1 MSSVTKMSFFEIRT
15 SLFLASVYS
24 LRMLGMFLIL
34 PIFAIYASGLS
45 GSPSQLQIGIALG
58 VYGLTQAAF
67 QIPFGMSSD
76 LYGRKKVIYFGLA
89 IFVLG
94 SIIAGASTQ
103 IEGIIIGRAIQ
114 GAGAISAV
122 LTALLSDLT
131 RDEHRTKAMAI
142 VGASIGLTFALSLV
156 ISPWLND
163 KIGVSGIFFM
173 MGILSILAAI
183 VIHLFVH
190 EPKRTNKKIVLKLKD
205 FYAVLWRLDLG
216 RLNLGIFVL
225 HVAQISMFMVVP
237 FYLIQQ
243 GNLPLDDHW
252 MIYLPI
258 LLGSFIL
265 IIPIIIFSEK
275 LKKTKLTFLLSILI
289 LLAAQFSFIYFSNN
303 LVGIMISLLIY
314 FVGFNFLEASLPSLV
329 SRMAPANQKGLA
341 LGVYNT
347 SQSLGIFVGGF
358 VGGLITTFYGYSGTF
373 IFCGVLIFIWFVF
386 SLNMN
391 VPIKKS

>member
-1 MSSVTKMSFFEIRT
+1 MSSKKMSSFEIRA
-15 SLFLASVYS
+15 SLFLASVYG

-45 GSPSQLQIGIALG
+45 GNPTQLQIGLALG
-58 VYGLTQAAF
+58 IYGLTQAVF

-76 LYGRKKVIYFGLA
+76 FFGRKKVIYFGLA
-89 IFVLG
+89 LFVLG
-94 SIIAGASTQ
+94 SIIAGSSSQ
-103 IEGIIIGRAIQ
+103 IENIIIGRAIQ

-142 VGASIGLTFALSLV
+142 VGGSIGLTFALSLV

-163 KIGVSGIFFM
+163 KIGVSGIFFLM
-173 MGILSILAAI
+173 ALLSILAAI
-183 VIHLFVH
+183 IIHLYIH
-190 EPKRTNKKIVLKLKD
+190 EPKRTNKKPVLNLND
-205 FYAVLWRLDLG
+205 FYAILGRFDLG

-225 HVAQISMFMVVP
+225 HVAQISMFMVIP

-243 GNLPLDDHW
+243 GNLPLHDHW

-258 LLGSFIL
+258 LLLSFIL
-265 IIPIIIFSEK
+265 IVPIIIFSEK
-275 LKKTKLTFLLSILI
+275 LKQIKLAFLLSILI
-289 LLAAQFSFIYFSNN
+289 LLAAQFSFIYFSND
-303 LVGIMISLLIY
+303 LVGIVMSLLIY

-329 SRMAPANQKGLA
+329 SKIAPGNQKGLA

-373 IFCGVLIFIWFVF
+373 LFCGALIFIWFIF

-391 VPIKKS
+391 IPINKS

>member
-1 MSSVTKMSFFEIRT
+1 MSNNTKMSFFEIRA
-15 SLFLASVYS
+15 SLFLASVYG

-58 VYGLTQAAF
+58 IYGLSQAIF

-76 LYGRKKVIYFGLA
+76 FFGRKKVIYFGLF

-94 SIIAGASTQ
+94 SIIAGTSTQ

-131 RDEHRTKAMAI
+131 SDEHRTKAMAI

-156 ISPWLND
+156 ISPWLNN

-173 MGILSILAAI
+173 MAILSILAAI
-183 VIHLFVH
+183 IIHFCIH
-190 EPKRTNKKIVLKLKD
+190 EPRRATKNTALNLKD
-205 FYAVLWRLDLG
+205 FYTVLGGVDLG

-225 HVAQISMFMVVP
+225 HVAQISMFMVIP

-243 GNLPLDDHW
+243 GDLPLHDHW

-275 LKKTKLTFLLSILI
+275 LKQVKLTFLLSILI
-289 LLAAQFSFIYFSNN
+289 LLLAQFSFIYFSNN
-303 LVGIMISLLIY
+303 LLGIAISLLIY

-329 SRMAPANQKGLA
+329 SRIAPANQKGLA

-373 IFCGVLIFIWFVF
+373 LFCGILIFIWFVF

>member
-45 GSPSQLQIGIALG
+45 GSPSQFQIGIALG
-58 VYGLTQAAF
+58 IYGLTQAAF

-76 LYGRKKVIYFGLA
+76 FFGRKKVIYFGLA

-94 SIIAGASTQ
+94 SIIAGSSAQ

-131 RDEHRTKAMAI
+131 RDENRTKSMAI
-142 VGASIGLTFALSLV
+142 VGASIGLSFALSLV

-163 KIGVSGIFFM
+163 KIGVSGMFFM
-173 MGILSILAAI
+173 MAILSILAAI
-183 VIHLFVH
+183 IIHFFIH
-190 EPKRTNKKIVLKLKD
+190 EPKRVNKKIIVNLKD
-205 FYAVLWRLDLG
+205 FYAVLQRIDLG

-243 GNLPLDDHW
+243 GSLPLHDHW
-252 MIYLPI
+252 MIYLPV
-258 LLGSFIL
+258 LLVSFIL
-265 IIPIIIFSEK
+265 IVPIIIFSEK
-275 LKKTKLTFLLSILI
+275 LNQTKPIFLFSILT
-289 LLAAQFSFIYFSNN
+289 LLAAQLSFVYFSND
-303 LVGIMISLLIY
+303 LVGIFISLLIY

-329 SRMAPANQKGLA
+329 SKIAPVNQKGLA

-358 VGGLITTFYGYSGTF
+358 VGGLITKFYGYSGTF
-373 IFCGVLIFIWFVF
+373 LFCGALIFIWFVF

>member
-58 VYGLTQAAF
+58 IYGLTQAAF

-76 LYGRKKVIYFGLA
+76 FFGRKKVIYFGLV

-94 SIIAGASTQ
+94 SILSGASTQ

-275 LKKTKLTFLLSILI
+275 LKQTKLTFLLSILI

>member
-1 MSSVTKMSFFEIRT
+1 MNNDSKMSSFEIRA
-15 SLFLASVYS
+15 SLFLASVYG

-58 VYGLTQAAF
+58 IYGLTQAIF

-76 LYGRKKVIYFGLA
+76 FFGRKKVIYFGLF

-94 SIIAGASTQ
+94 SIIAGISTQ

-131 RDEHRTKAMAI
+131 SDEHRTKAMAI

-156 ISPWLND
+156 ISPWLNN

-173 MGILSILAAI
+173 MAILSILAAI
-183 VIHLFVH
+183 IIHFFIH
-190 EPKRTNKKIVLKLKD
+190 EPRRTTKNNALNLKD
-205 FYAVLWRLDLG
+205 FYTVLGRVDLG

-225 HVAQISMFMVVP
+225 HVAQISMFMVIP

-243 GNLPLDDHW
+243 GDLPLHDHW

-275 LKKTKLTFLLSILI
+275 LKQVKLTFLLSILI
-289 LLAAQFSFIYFSNN
+289 LLLAQFSFIYFSNN
-303 LVGIMISLLIY
+303 LLGIAISLLIY

-329 SRMAPANQKGLA
+329 SRIAPANQKGLA

-373 IFCGVLIFIWFVF
+373 LFCGILIFIWFVF

-391 VPIKKS
+391 VPIKRS

>member
-1 MSSVTKMSFFEIRT
+1 MSSVTKMSSFEIRA
-15 SLFLASVYS
+15 SLFLASVYG

-45 GSPSQLQIGIALG
+45 GSPSQLQIGVALG
-58 VYGLTQAAF
+58 IYGLTQAVF

-76 LYGRKKVIYFGLA
+76 FFGRKKVIYFGLV
-89 IFVLG
+89 IFILG
-94 SIIAGASTQ
+94 SIIAGISTH

-142 VGASIGLTFALSLV
+142 VGAMIGLTFALSLV
-156 ISPWLND
+156 ISPWLSA

-183 VIHLFVH
+183 VIHFFIN
-190 EPKRTNKKIVLKLKD
+190 EPKRDNKKSLLKLKD
-205 FYAVLWRLDLG
+205 FYAVLRRTDLG

-243 GNLPLDDHW
+243 GNLPLQDHW
-252 MIYLPI
+252 QIYLPI
-258 LLGSFIL
+258 LFGSFIL

-275 LKKTKLTFLLSILI
+275 FEQIKLTFLLSILI

-329 SRMAPANQKGLA
+329 SKIAPANQKGLA

-358 VGGLITTFYGYSGTF
+358 VGGLITTFYSYSGTF
-373 IFCGVLIFIWFVF
+373 LFCGVLIFIWFIF
-386 SLNMN
+386 SLNMD

>member
-1 MSSVTKMSFFEIRT
+1 MSNVTKMSSFEISA
-15 SLFLASVYS
+15 SLFLASIYG

-34 PIFAIYASGLS
+34 PIFAVYASGLS
-45 GSPSQLQIGIALG
+45 SSPSQLQIGIALG
-58 VYGLTQAAF
+58 IYGLTQAVF
-67 QIPFGMSSD
+67 QIPFGVSSD
-76 LYGRKKVIYFGLA
+76 FFGRKKVIYFGLA

-94 SIIAGASTQ
+94 SIIAGTSAQ

-122 LTALLSDLT
+122 LSALLSDLT

-142 VGASIGLTFALSLV
+142 VGASIGLSFALSLI

-173 MGILSILAAI
+173 MAVLSVVAAMI
-183 VIHLFVH
+183 IHFFIH
-190 EPKRTNKKIVLKLKD
+190 EPKKTNKKTVLNLKI
-205 FYAVLWRLDLG
+205 FYAILRRADLG

-243 GNLPLDDHW
+243 GNLPLYNHW
-252 MIYLPI
+252 MVYLPV

-275 LKKTKLTFLLSILI
+275 LNQTKLTFLFSILT
-289 LLAAQFSFIYFSNN
+289 LLAAQLSFIYFSND
-303 LVGIMISLLIY
+303 LVGIFISLLIY

-329 SRMAPANQKGLA
+329 SKIAPVNQKGLA

-358 VGGLITTFYGYSGTF
+358 VGGLITKFYGYSGTF
-373 IFCGVLIFIWFVF
+373 LFCGALIFIWFVF

>member
-1 MSSVTKMSFFEIRT
+1 M
-15 SLFLASVYS
+15 
-24 LRMLGMFLIL
+24 
-34 PIFAIYASGLS
+34 
-45 GSPSQLQIGIALG
+45 
-58 VYGLTQAAF
+58 
-67 QIPFGMSSD
+67 
-76 LYGRKKVIYFGLA
+76 
-89 IFVLG
+89 
-94 SIIAGASTQ
+94 
-103 IEGIIIGRAIQ
+103 
-114 GAGAISAV
+114 
-122 LTALLSDLT
+122 
-131 RDEHRTKAMAI
+131 MA
-142 VGASIGLTFALSLV
+142 
-156 ISPWLND
+156 
-163 KIGVSGIFFM
+163 
-173 MGILSILAAI
+173 ILSILAAI
-183 VIHLFVH
+183 IIHFCIH
-190 EPKRTNKKIVLKLKD
+190 EPRRATKNTALNLKD
-205 FYAVLWRLDLG
+205 FYTVLGGVDLG

-225 HVAQISMFMVVP
+225 HVAQISMFMVIP

-243 GNLPLDDHW
+243 GDLPLHDHW

-275 LKKTKLTFLLSILI
+275 LKQTKLTFLLSILI

-329 SRMAPANQKGLA
+329 SRIAPANQKGLA

-373 IFCGVLIFIWFVF
+373 LFCGILIFIWFVF

-391 VPIKKS
+391 VPIKRS